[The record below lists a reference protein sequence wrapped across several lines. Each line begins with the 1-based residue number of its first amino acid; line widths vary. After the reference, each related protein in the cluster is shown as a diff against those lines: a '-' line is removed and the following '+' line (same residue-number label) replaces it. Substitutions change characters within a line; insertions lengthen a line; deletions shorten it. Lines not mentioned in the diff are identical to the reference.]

1 MKSLSKDKSSLKSK
15 ISNLQLKQEELKQ
28 KIQKIQEKVNEQQE
42 KIDKQQKKIQE
53 QKLELNASSEEKI
66 ELNTRLK
73 QQEADLERNKNKLEN
88 ILVINFY
95 CFFLQKL
102 LTIKCISF
110 NIMLVEYIL
119 VWKLTHFIFNNN
131 IQGEPKNC
139 RIGRRYFCDTEV
151 LL

>member
-28 KIQKIQEKVNEQQE
+28 KIQEIQEKVQEQQNKIHEQQE

-95 CFFLQKL
+95 CFFLQRL
-102 LTIKCISF
+102 LNIKCISF

-119 VWKLTHFIFNNN
+119 A
-131 IQGEPKNC
+131 
-139 RIGRRYFCDTEV
+139 
-151 LL
+151 

>member
-1 MKSLSKDKSSLKSK
+1 MKSLSKDKSFLKSK

-95 CFFLQKL
+95 CFFFTKV
-102 LTIKCISF
+102 T
-110 NIMLVEYIL
+110 NY
-119 VWKLTHFIFNNN
+119 
-131 IQGEPKNC
+131 
-139 RIGRRYFCDTEV
+139 
-151 LL
+151 